1 MKKFLLLFF
10 FAGAAISANAQI
22 YDTLPVIF
30 HIIHDA
36 NEPVG
41 TGKNLSQAQVYSQF
55 DVLNEDF
62 RMANPDIVNT
72 PAPFLALAGDM
83 GINFG
88 KALVDPQGNPLAEPG
103 IERITT
109 VSLGLG
115 AGSQSTSIGTVIQP
129 QTIWDPARYLNIW
142 VVDISGSGP
151 LGFSTWPAN
160 TGMPCLGNVQ
170 PDSLHD
176 GVVIDYMCC
185 GRTGTIF
192 PAVFD
197 KGRTLD
203 YFLGRWLGLLNVDY
217 NSCIDDCVADTPVSF
232 TESFGCPVFPVI
244 HPQCS
249 NGPNGAM
256 YCNFLGYA
264 DDSCRTMFTQGQK
277 ARIDSVL
284 TLGYYQSQLR
294 LSNTATSAGEYSPV
308 LYTRIFPNPATD
320 QATVN
325 FGVMVSGDLAIYDV
339 SGRMVHA
346 STFTGQR
353 QLTLGLSGYEA
364 GLYAIVIVSKEGK
377 VSRAKLVVE

>member
-1 MKKFLLLFF
+1 MKKLLLPFLLC
-10 FAGAAISANAQI
+10 AAFSANAQI

-30 HIIHDA
+30 HIIH
-36 NEPVG
+36 NSTESVG
-41 TGKNLSQAQVYSQF
+41 AGRNLSQAQVYSQF
-55 DVLNEDF
+55 DVINEDF
-62 RMANPDIVNT
+62 RMANADIVNT

-103 IERITT
+103 IDRIDVTT
-109 VSLGLG
+109 LGLG
-115 AGSQSTSIGTVIQP
+115 NGPQSLGNIGTLIQP
-129 QTIWDPARYLNIW
+129 QTIWDPSQYLNIW
-142 VVDISGSGP
+142 VVDISGSGV
-151 LGFSTWPAN
+151 LGASTWPAN

-185 GRTGTIF
+185 GRIGTIF
-192 PAVFD
+192 PTVFN

-203 YFLGRWLGLLNVDY
+203 YFLAHWLGLLNVDY
-217 NSCIDDCVADTPVSF
+217 NSCIDDCVTDTPVSY
-232 TESFGCPVFPVI
+232 TESFGCPTFPVI
-244 HPQCS
+244 HLPCS

-277 ARIDSVL
+277 ARVDSVL
-284 TLGYYQSQLR
+284 TTGYYQSALR
-294 LSNTATSAGEYSPV
+294 LSNTATAVGEYSPV
-308 LYTRIFPNPATD
+308 LYSRIFPNPAAD
-320 QATVN
+320 QATVS
-325 FGVMVSGDLAIYDV
+325 FGSMVSGEISIYDV
-339 SGRMVHA
+339 SGRLVHA
-346 STFTGQR
+346 LSFADQR

-377 VSRAKLVVE
+377 VSRTKLVVE